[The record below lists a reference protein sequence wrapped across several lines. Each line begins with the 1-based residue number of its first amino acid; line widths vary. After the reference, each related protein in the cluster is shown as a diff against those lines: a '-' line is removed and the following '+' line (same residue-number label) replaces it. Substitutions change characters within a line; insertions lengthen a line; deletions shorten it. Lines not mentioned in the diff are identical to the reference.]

1 MAYLIKMNIRPSILA
16 LSLGAI
22 SSFVQSTAFADDPII
37 LDVITLEAQADKP
50 TASLGKLGQTNK
62 EVAHALTVV
71 SEDDMKNR
79 NLQSLDDV
87 LQAAGG
93 ITSQPFQ
100 LLTTGYYTRG
110 FKIDSFSQNGVPV
123 LMGNMAAAP
132 QEMSIYEQ
140 VEVLRGANGLL
151 QGTGNPAA
159 TVNLVPKRPK
169 DHFTGTASLGY
180 GSWNNINAGVD
191 LSVPLTQD
199 GRLRSRVVAS
209 AYDKDYFYDH
219 SKQRSENYYGVLDFD
234 LTEQATIYLGA
245 HDQKIRGG
253 TNMAG
258 VPFYA
263 NGQDMHLSRST
274 YLDTSWDRFD
284 WNNTRV
290 FTGLDYKFDNG
301 WFANV
306 QYNHFQG
313 KSYLDYAGASGK
325 VDPITGKGLKLTG
338 GSYQF
343 DNQQDSVDA
352 YAKGHIQLFDRQ
364 HELLV
369 GAQYQKITTEQYTA
383 SVFGLDKN
391 IEVDPWHWDPSS
403 VARPIMD
410 QYISRGPD
418 VTEQTGYY
426 ATGRF
431 SVTDQLKFILG
442 GRLSHWKNTASNKT
456 IELNNEF
463 TPYTGLIWTFNPTW
477 NGYVSYSQIFQP
489 QKQKDADGNLID
501 PIRGN
506 NFEAG
511 VKADLLDGRLNL
523 NAAVY
528 QIIQEDR
535 AQEDPAH
542 PCASQLD
549 NHCYIADGKVRSRGF
564 EFEAKG
570 QIRSDLSMTASYS
583 NNHSKYLRDAKSEG
597 QSFSSFAPKHMFNLW
612 LNYTPTVVSEKLDLG
627 LGLRAQSDYSV
638 TSGGVTLHQSGYSVM
653 DTKVGYHISPNL
665 EASIFVK
672 NLFDRRYYQSLSGVN
687 WNNRYGEPRSAMLM
701 LHAKF

>member
-1 MAYLIKMNIRPSILA
+1 MAYLIKMKIRPSILA

-22 SSFVQSTAFADDPII
+22 SSFVQSIAFADDRIV
-37 LDVITLEAQADKP
+37 LDVITLQAEADQATP
-50 TASLGKLGQTNK
+50 SLGKLGQSSK
-62 EVAHALTVV
+62 EVAHALTIV
-71 SEDDMKNR
+71 SEAQMKER

-93 ITSQPFQ
+93 ITAQPFQ
-100 LLTTGYYTRG
+100 LLTTAYYTRG
-110 FKIDSFSQNGVPV
+110 FKIDSFAQNGVPV

-180 GSWNNINAGVD
+180 GSWNHINAALD
-191 LSVPLTQD
+191 MSVPLTQD

-234 LTEQATIYLGA
+234 LTEQATLYVGA

-263 NGQDMHLSRST
+263 NGQDMHLPRST

-306 QYNHFQG
+306 QYNYFQG
-313 KSYLDYAGASGK
+313 ESYLDYAGASGK

-343 DNQQDSVDA
+343 DHRQDSVDA
-352 YAKGHIQLFDRQ
+352 YAKGNIQLFNRE
-364 HELLV
+364 HELLF
-369 GAQYQKITTEQYTA
+369 GAQYQKVTTEQYTA
-383 SVFGLDKN
+383 SIFGLDKN

-403 VARPIMD
+403 VPRPLMD
-410 QYISRGPD
+410 QYVSRGPD

-431 SVTDQLKFILG
+431 AVTDQLKLILG
-442 GRLSHWKNTASNKT
+442 GRLSNWKNTANHKS
-456 IELNNEF
+456 IELNHEF
-463 TPYTGLIWTFNPTW
+463 TPYTGLVWAFNPTW

-489 QKQKDADGNLID
+489 QKQKDANGNLID

-506 NFEAG
+506 NFETG
-511 VKADLLDGRLNL
+511 LKADLLDGRLNL
-523 NAAVY
+523 NASIY

-564 EFEAKG
+564 ELEAKG
-570 QIRSDLSMTASYS
+570 QLHPDLSITASYS

-597 QSFSSFAPKHMFNLW
+597 QAFSSFAPKHMLNLW
-612 LNYTPTVVSEKLDLG
+612 LHYAPPVIDKKVNVG
-627 LGLRAQSDYSV
+627 LGLRAQSDFSV
-638 TSGGVTLHQSGYSVM
+638 TSGGVTLNQGGYAVVDS
-653 DTKVGYHISPNL
+653 KLGYQITPNI
-665 EASIFVK
+665 EASLFVK

-701 LHAKF
+701 FNAKF